1 MPTIPGV
8 PTLDPV
14 NKPYMSPAEA
24 GRGGAAIAQMG
35 EGIEEDALDSLN
47 LFNHMRKAQAHVD
60 SIAAGNE
67 LNAAVEKTKVA
78 LAKTQ
83 NSRDVPEVLKAAQDN
98 LNEISNRW
106 SKSPAGISIQMD
118 ADSLRPHLD
127 ELSQMRGISLMG
139 DEFKINLTQ
148 QAKTLAS
155 AYADSRAIGDAA
167 GESAALG
174 AFSQTVG
181 GGVQTGLIGDAE
193 AQATIQKF
201 REQGQELQIR
211 NAIANPNPEV
221 NQAMYD
227 KINSD
232 PKAFPD
238 VTAENLDVFK
248 AHAQE
253 ATESHI
259 KHQEWAEGQMAQNTM
274 LRPLISLHTNSGTG
288 QFDEGAALTDI
299 NKQFEDGKISAVQ
312 QTVLANGVKAIAADQ
327 TVAAKQQS
335 GKMMDDI
342 EKTFNEHK
350 FGEGYKKLEESRPYL
365 ERSGLSDEYRSM
377 LRYADQMQREQRTEG
392 REYATQAKRDIA
404 EQSQTTLAQ
413 TINKFSQGYVYTDE
427 QLDGMAGN
435 KPGEMTTGDIA
446 VAKKYSHDYQN
457 SPGFRAAVDMIS
469 SNLPLGA
476 LPHNATPEQRQK
488 YAEDHPREAK
498 IQAETYAAFLEEKN
512 KHPEMDPVAVAREV
526 LKPAVQQVIAG
537 KVNQLFQDAPKPE
550 FVDRM
555 RQGQSDF
562 RSGNL
567 GKAFGEDVKNLFG
580 LGSSEPPK
588 SEIPIAPKEGDTKK
602 NSAGDPVVF
611 RGGKWGPA

>member
-1 MPTIPGV
+1 MPTPGV
-8 PTLDPV
+8 PILDPV

-35 EGIEEDALDSLN
+35 EGVEESAFDDLQLQA
-47 LFNHMRKAQAHVD
+47 HIRKAQAHVD
-60 SIAAGNE
+60 SLAAGNE
-67 LNAAVEKTKVA
+67 LNAAVEQAKVN

-83 NSRDVPEVLKAAQDN
+83 NSRDVPAVLKSAQDS
-98 LNEISNRW
+98 LNEISSRW
-106 SKSPAGISIQMD
+106 SKSPAAVSIQMD

-127 ELSQMRGISLMG
+127 EVSQMRGLSLMS
-139 DEFKINLTQ
+139 DEFKINLAT
-148 QAKTLAS
+148 QAKSLAT
-155 AYADSRAIGDAA
+155 AYADSRASGDTT
-167 GESAALG
+167 GENAALG
-174 AFSQTVG
+174 AYAQTVA
-181 GGVQTGLIGDAE
+181 GGVQTGLIGDVE
-193 AQATIQKF
+193 AQATVQKF

-211 NAIANPNPEV
+211 NAIASPDPQV
-221 NQAMYD
+221 NQSIYD
-227 KINSD
+227 KMNSD

-238 VTAENLDVFK
+238 VTQENIDIYK
-248 AHAQE
+248 GHAQE

-259 KHQEWAEGQMAQNTM
+259 KHQEWAEGQIAQNTM

-335 GKMMDDI
+335 GKIMDDI

-350 FGEGYKKLEESRPYL
+350 FNDGYKKLEESRPYL

-392 REYATQAKRDIA
+392 REYAAEVKRSMA
-404 EQSQTTLAQ
+404 EQSQATLAQ
-413 TINKFSQGYVYTDE
+413 TINKFSQGYVYTDA
-427 QLDGMAGN
+427 QIDGMAGN
-435 KPGEMTTGDIA
+435 KPGEMTTADVA

-469 SNLPLGA
+469 TNLPFGT
-476 LPHNATPEQRQK
+476 LPKNATEAQRQK

-498 IQAETYAAFLEEKN
+498 IQADTYAAFLEEKN

-526 LKPAVQQVIAG
+526 LKPAAQQVIATKVDQIFG
-537 KVNQLFQDAPKPE
+537 KDVQPTKTQTLKGIIGSALGISSWEIQTPTAEQVKQATPAAGPK
-550 FVDRM
+550 D
-555 RQGQSDF
+555 
-562 RSGNL
+562 
-567 GKAFGEDVKNLFG
+567 
-580 LGSSEPPK
+580 
-588 SEIPIAPKEGDTKK
+588 GDKKK

-611 RGGKWGPA
+611 HAGKWGPDAGAN